1 MLMRKTIVALTVA
14 IALSGTAAHAL
25 ASPGSNRRK
34 RWSSPTNLTHD
45 PRQPNAN
52 QRHGRSRRQRS
63 VSWTPSLGNASARG
77 DVGCDCSAAR
87 LRRQVVGTQGGQSV
101 QGAFRIELSERTE
114 WLWAQAS
121 QDVMDGKPGAITAAV
136 RVLDRWAKLTGSDA
150 PTQIAVGHLDSM
162 VAEMYASTDDRQLVL
177 PSLPKLMPV
186 QRER

>member
-1 MLMRKTIVALTVA
+1 MAVVVDSDLSRGRQAWEMR
-14 IALSGTAAHAL
+14 
-25 ASPGSNRRK
+25 
-34 RWSSPTNLTHD
+34 
-45 PRQPNAN
+45 
-52 QRHGRSRRQRS
+52 
-63 VSWTPSLGNASARG
+63 
-77 DVGCDCSAAR
+77 
-87 LRRQVVGTQGGQSV
+87 V
-101 QGAFRIELSERTE
+101 QGATWDAIAQRLGYGDKSSAHRAVKAFRERSPHLEATGFRIELSERTE